1 MGDITGL
8 ELVETRLRAKV
19 QIVKRRGNTIQA
31 QCPAH
36 ADRNPSLSVGLGKD
50 RDVVMKCFAGC
61 SSDDIMAVLGL
72 EWTDLGERKTRQAST
87 ETAVYTYTDE
97 VGKPLYRVHRTS
109 DKRFWQDHLSVHGEW
124 VRGLADTRRVLY
136 HLPDVLAAAAMGKTI
151 WIAEGEKDVDRLRAE
166 GVQATCN
173 SGGAGK
179 FTEDHADA
187 LAGATVVIVA
197 DRDRPGFD
205 HASLVRR
212 MLTARQCDVRVVVAA
227 KGKDAS
233 DHLGAGLPMTAFL
246 TVDPDKDDP
255 TPVAWDDPK
264 PLSTVDAPPAF
275 PLEVL
280 PDWMAWHASSV
291 ASELQVPV
299 DLPAMLGL
307 VALAVISAGK
317 AEVEIKGTW
326 REQLNLYL
334 TVAMPPG
341 SGKSPAFKAMLS
353 ALDEWELELSEG
365 IDHDIELAEQRKR
378 IAEKAMKR
386 AEDSGDFDEA
396 RRMLVELQ
404 GVEVPKRPR
413 LSADDATP
421 EALAGL
427 LHEQKGRL
435 ALLSTEGG
443 VFDLMTGRYS
453 DRANLDVYLQAW
465 AGDTIRIDRVSREAV
480 TIRKPALT
488 IGLTVQPSVLERLS
502 EHPELKGRGLTA
514 RFMYSVPPDCVGTR
528 NMIDAPSADPEARR
542 QYDVSLLGLARR
554 LNAYQMPG
562 TLRFAPEARKV
573 FDGWRQGLEDR
584 RVPNGDLRPLAE
596 WTTKLESSVA
606 RLAGLLHLAE
616 TGEAQ
621 GEVDTPQVER
631 AIVIGEYWLAH
642 ARIVHDMWDADPTVD
657 DARRMLK
664 WMQRNRLEEF
674 SVRDLQRGVKSFKA
688 VEDLR
693 AGLELLTDSGW
704 IRPQFEG
711 ELVLGRPGV
720 NSPRYLAHPH
730 ICGLSPVRNN
740 HVSLVPHVPRDK
752 NNSLSLSL
760 SREGNTGTRG
770 HEGHGRQVPEASPDA
785 VAEAE
790 QATVPP
796 RVVDSLETFDF

>member
-1 MGDITGL
+1 MSDITGL

-19 QIVKRRGNTIQA
+19 QKVQRRGNTITA

-50 RDVVMKCFAGC
+50 RDVVMHCHAGC
-61 SSDDIMAVLGL
+61 SSEDIMAVLGL
-72 EWTDLGERKTRQAST
+72 EWTDLGERKTRQTST

-166 GVQATCN
+166 GVMATCN

-179 FTEDHADA
+179 FTDDHADA
-187 LAGATVVIVA
+187 LTGATVVVVA
-197 DRDRPGFD
+197 DRDRPGYD

-212 MLTARQCDVRVVVAA
+212 LLVARECDVRVVVAA
-227 KGKDAS
+227 QGKDAS
-233 DHLGAGLPMTAFL
+233 DHLGAGLPITAFI
-246 TVDPDKDDP
+246 TVDPDDDDP
-255 TPVAWDDPK
+255 TPIPWADPR

-275 PLEVL
+275 PLDVL

-365 IDHDIELAEQRKR
+365 IDQDIELAEQRKR

-386 AEDSGDFDEA
+386 AEDSGDFNEA
-396 RRMLVELQ
+396 QRMLLELQ
-404 GVEVPKRPR
+404 QVEVPKRPR

-427 LHEQKGRL
+427 LNEQKGRL

-542 QYDVSLLGLARR
+542 QYDANLLGLARR
-554 LNAYQMPG
+554 LHAYQMPG
-562 TLRFAPEARKV
+562 SLKFSVEARKA
-573 FDGWRQGLEDR
+573 FDQWRQGLENR
-584 RVPNGDLRPLAE
+584 RVPSGDLRPLAE

-616 TGEAQ
+616 TGQAQ
-621 GEVDTPQVER
+621 GEVDAREVQR
-631 AIVIGEYWLAH
+631 AIVVGEYWLAH
-642 ARIVHDMWDADPTVD
+642 ARIVHDMWDADPTVE
-657 DARRMLK
+657 DARRMLR
-664 WMQRNRLEEF
+664 WMQRNQLDEF
-674 SVRDLQRGVKSFKA
+674 SVRDLHRGLKQFKV

-693 AGLELLTDSGW
+693 PGLELLTDSGW
-704 IRPQFEG
+704 VRPKFEG
-711 ELVLGRPGV
+711 ELTLGRRGV
-720 NSPRYLAHPH
+720 ESPRYAVHPSA
-730 ICGLSPVRNN
+730 CGLSSIRND
-740 HVSLVPHVPRDK
+740 HVDHVTHVLKDK
-752 NNSLSLSL
+752 NSSLSLSL
-760 SREGNTGTRG
+760 FSQGNTETRG
-770 HEGHGRQVPEASPDA
+770 HEGHGRHGRQLPTDSVTDGEP
-785 VAEAE
+785 VH
-790 QATVPP
+790 VPP
-796 RVVDSLETFDF
+796 RVADDTETFDF